1 MRKTNDKPTNPIQM
15 AVIGAAHGIKG
26 EVKLKSFTGDP
37 AAIGDYGPLFAEDG
51 RRFTI
56 ETLRP
61 AGSSIVVKFKEVR
74 DRTAAETLSGT
85 ALHVDRAALP
95 DDLDEEEFY
104 QADLIGLGVVDLE
117 GAAIGKV
124 QAVHDFG
131 AGDILD
137 IRKVSGGSVMVPF
150 TKAAVPAVDIAA
162 GRLTVDPVAAG
173 LVDDG
178 KEDEA

>member
-1 MRKTNDKPTNPIQM
+1 MRKTDDKPTNPIQM

-61 AGSSIVVKFKEVR
+61 AGSSIVAKFKEVR

-137 IRKVSGGSVMVPF
+137 IRKALGGSVMVPF
-150 TKAAVPAVDIAA
+150 TKAAVPAVDIVA
-162 GRLTVDPVAAG
+162 GTLTVDPVAAG